1 VNCARVRPHLGDHM
15 EGDLELRLRG
25 QVDEHLRQC
34 ASCATE
40 LGELRSTVAL
50 LRSLSSPEPPAELAS
65 EVMRRIRAGEARPRR
80 SQTVVRYVFDPRVVA
95 ALAAGLAGFA
105 ILTSIET
112 RWVPAPE
119 TNAVRPSETVVARQA
134 PIAIR
139 QGPPANFATARSI
152 QPRLAASER
161 AAANRFYLPDP
172 RSMVVDV
179 YGHVDP
185 DLQQLDLDGQL
196 NHAKL
201 DPNGFLRQVNEFSE
215 LERRAWIAP
224 LVVRAGLRG
233 DAQVVASRLRDT
245 SHPLA
250 DRLAAEFDRMSS
262 NPMLSVPN
270 GNRMNAVGNPMVVP
284 ASY

>member
-1 VNCARVRPHLGDHM
+1 MNCARVRPHLGDHM

-50 LRSLSSPEPPAELAS
+50 LRSLSAPEPPAELAS

-80 SQTVVRYVFDPRVVA
+80 SQAVVRYVFDPRVVA

-112 RWVPAPE
+112 RWVPASG
-119 TNAVRPSETVVARQA
+119 TRAVQPSEIVIAQQAPTGIRQA
-134 PIAIR
+134 AASN
-139 QGPPANFATARSI
+139 GATVRSI
-152 QPRLAASER
+152 QPRLTAIER
-161 AAANRFYLPDP
+161 AAANRFYRPDP
-172 RSMVVDV
+172 RSMVADV

-196 NHAKL
+196 EHAKA
-201 DPNGFLRQVNEFSE
+201 DPNGFLRQVNEVSE
-215 LERRAWIAP
+215 SERRAWIAP

-233 DAQVVASRLRDT
+233 DAQVVARRLRDT

-250 DRLAAEFDRMSS
+250 DALAAEFDRMSP
-262 NPMLSVPN
+262 NPMLSDPIE
-270 GNRMNAVGNPMVVP
+270 NRMNAVGNPMAVP
-284 ASY
+284 VSY

>member
-1 VNCARVRPHLGDHM
+1 
-15 EGDLELRLRG
+15 
-25 QVDEHLRQC
+25 
-34 ASCATE
+34 
-40 LGELRSTVAL
+40 
-50 LRSLSSPEPPAELAS
+50 
-65 EVMRRIRAGEARPRR
+65 
-80 SQTVVRYVFDPRVVA
+80 
-95 ALAAGLAGFA
+95 
-105 ILTSIET
+105 
-112 RWVPAPE
+112 
-119 TNAVRPSETVVARQA
+119 
-134 PIAIR
+134 
-139 QGPPANFATARSI
+139 
-152 QPRLAASER
+152 
-161 AAANRFYLPDP
+161 
-172 RSMVVDV
+172 MVVDV

-201 DPNGFLRQVNEFSE
+201 DPNGFLRQVNEVSE